1 MTIEEYLQQNEVTLE
16 QCTALEFLKTHPNA
30 VLPERKHTNLAT
42 GDSGYD
48 VTAVEDVV
56 IPARSSALVPTG
68 LTLANVPP
76 GIWIRIESRSGL
88 AFKHNVHAFNGIID
102 NSYRGDLGV
111 KLINHSDTDYQVTA
125 GDRIAQ
131 LVLYPLVVVI
141 RSIFSDAVTETDRGS
156 NGFGST
162 GR

>member
-1 MTIEEYLQQNEVTLE
+1 MTIQDYLEQNNVTLD
-16 QCTALEFLKTHPNA
+16 QCNSLEFLKTHPNA
-30 VLPERKHTNLAT
+30 TLPTRVHDNLAY

-48 VTAVEDVV
+48 VSAVEDVV
-56 IPARSSALVPTG
+56 IPARGTALVATG
-68 LTLANVPP
+68 LTLANLPP

-102 NSYRGDLGV
+102 NNYRGDLGI
-111 KLINHSDTDYQVTA
+111 KLINHSDVDYHVKS

-141 RSIFSDAVTETDRGS
+141 RSIFTDNITATDRGS

-162 GR
+162 GQ